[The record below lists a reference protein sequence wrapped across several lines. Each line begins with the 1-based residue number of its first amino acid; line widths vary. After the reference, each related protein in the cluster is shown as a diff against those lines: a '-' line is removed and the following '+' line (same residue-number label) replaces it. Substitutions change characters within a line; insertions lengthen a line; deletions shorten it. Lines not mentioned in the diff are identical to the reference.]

1 MTDII
6 PFERYIMKN
15 RNIRY
20 LTHEGIKNIGINRLM
35 SVASVAVLMSCL
47 VIIGFAIL
55 LFLNVD
61 SLLEYVESQNVV
73 MAFCEA
79 DAPDNVVE
87 GTKKALESIDNIAL
101 CEFVSKEEA
110 FEMVSASFGDNAEIL
125 KNIDNSFL
133 PDGFRLTISDMK
145 LFDETVA
152 KISSVD
158 TVASIQQNSNLASTL
173 EEIRQAIS
181 FISIGVIIVLF
192 IVSMF
197 IIANTVRI
205 TMFSRKLEI
214 SIMKAVGATNWFIRW
229 PFLVEGIVIGLIS
242 SVVSFIVLALLYNVL
257 TGPFTSIFGILGNSV
272 VNFWEYAIVIFAG
285 FLSVSVITGGLGSL
299 ISMRKYLKEQGSVVV
314 DEN

>member
-1 MTDII
+1 
-6 PFERYIMKN
+6 MKN

-47 VIIGFAIL
+47 VIIGFAFL
-55 LFLNVD
+55 LFMNVD
-61 SLLEYVESQNVV
+61 SLLEYVESQNVI
-73 MAFCEA
+73 MAFCETEA
-79 DAPDNVVE
+79 TDDVVE
-87 GTKKALESIDNIAL
+87 NTKMTLEAMDNIAI

-110 FEMVSASFGDNAEIL
+110 FEMVAGSFGDNAEIL
-125 KNIDNSFL
+125 KNIDNTFL
-133 PDGFRLTISDMK
+133 PDGFRLTVEDMK

-152 KISSVD
+152 AVSSVD
-158 TVASIQQNSNLASTL
+158 GVISVQQNSNLASTL
-173 EEIRQAIS
+173 EEIREAIS
-181 FISIGVIIVLF
+181 FISIGVIVVLF

-229 PFLVEGIVIGLIS
+229 PFLVEGIVLGVIS
-242 SVVSFIVLALLYNVL
+242 SVISFLVLALLYNL
-257 TGPFTSIFGILGNSV
+257 LAGPFGSIFGILGNTV
-272 VNFWEYAIVIFAG
+272 VSFWDYAVIIFVG
-285 FLSVSVITGGLGSL
+285 FLSVSVVTGGIGSL
-299 ISMRKYLKEQGSVVV
+299 ISMRRYLKEQGSVVL

>member
-1 MTDII
+1 
-6 PFERYIMKN
+6 MKN

-47 VIIGFAIL
+47 VIIGFAFM

-61 SLLEYVESQNVV
+61 SMLEFVESQNVV
-73 MAFCEA
+73 MAFA
-79 DAPDNVVE
+79 DIDAADDTINAAK
-87 GTKKALESIDNIAL
+87 THIESIENVAT
-101 CEFVSKEEA
+101 CEIISKEEA
-110 FEMVSASFGDNAEIL
+110 FNSVKEAYGDNAEIL
-125 KNIDNSFL
+125 KNLDPDFL
-133 PDGFRLTISDMK
+133 PVSFRITISDMK

-152 KISSVD
+152 KIVATENIESV
-158 TVASIQQNSNLASTL
+158 QQNSNLASKL
-173 EEIRQAIS
+173 DEIRKAIS
-181 FISIGVIIVLF
+181 FISVGVIVVLF

-242 SVVSFIVLALLYNVL
+242 SVVSFVVLALLYNL
-257 TGPFTSIFGILGNSV
+257 LAGPFTSIFAILGNSV
-272 VNFWEYAIVIFAG
+272 VNFWEYALLIFVG
-285 FLSVSVITGGLGSL
+285 FLIVSVATGGLGSL
-299 ISMRKYLKEQGSVVV
+299 ISMRKYLREQGSVVV

>member
-1 MTDII
+1 
-6 PFERYIMKN
+6 MKN

-20 LTHEGIKNIGINRLM
+20 LTHEGIRNIGINRLM

-47 VIIGFAIL
+47 VIIGFAFM

-61 SLLEYVESQNVV
+61 SMLSYVESQNVV
-73 MAFCEA
+73 MVFCDVGA
-79 DAPDNVVE
+79 DDATVAK
-87 GTKKALESIDNIAL
+87 TQTALEGIENIAT
-101 CEFVSKEEA
+101 CDMVSREEA
-110 FEMVSASFGDNAEIL
+110 FNSVKEAYGDNAEIL
-125 KNIDNSFL
+125 KNLDPTFL
-133 PDGFRLTISDMK
+133 PVGFRVTVADMS
-145 LFDETVA
+145 LFDETVL
-152 KISSVD
+152 KISAVESVD
-158 TVASIQQNSNLASTL
+158 SIQQNSNLASKL
-173 EEIRQAIS
+173 EEIRAAIS

-214 SIMKAVGATNWFIRW
+214 SIMKAVGATNWFVRW

-242 SVVSFIVLALLYNVL
+242 SIVSFFVLAILYHLLA
-257 TGPFTSIFGILGNSV
+257 GPFASIFAILGNTV
-272 VNFWEYAIVIFAG
+272 VNFWEYALVIFIG

-314 DEN
+314 DEG